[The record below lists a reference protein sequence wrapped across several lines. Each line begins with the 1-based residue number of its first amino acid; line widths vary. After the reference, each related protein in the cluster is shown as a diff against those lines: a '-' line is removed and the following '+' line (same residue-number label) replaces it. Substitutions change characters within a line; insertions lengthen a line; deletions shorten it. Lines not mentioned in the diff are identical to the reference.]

1 MKRIYIKVEGMTCD
15 HCKSKITK
23 VLETFSNI
31 KSIKFDGHIVE
42 IEYKGKINKEK
53 IVDEIIQIDY
63 YTDLKMISE
72 NKSSL
77 KRAMSGFELVK
88 IISIIL
94 IISFFLNKIFGFNI
108 FNVIPV
114 IDSNAT
120 YVMLLVTG
128 LLTSVHCISMCGAIN
143 LIASNSKTKNF
154 KRPILYNLG
163 RLISY
168 TLLGG
173 MVGLLGSVF
182 NVNVYVQGVIILVA
196 SIFMFFM
203 GLNMLGLINFSFKF
217 KIPKVFGKLKSKDS
231 FVVGLLNGFMPC
243 GPLQS
248 MQVYALSTGS
258 FAVGALS
265 MFLFA
270 LGTIP
275 LMLFVG
281 ILSNFLNNK
290 NRQTLNKISVAL
302 IILLSLIMFNRG
314 LLGLGIDISNAF
326 KPNYENYLKSELVD
340 DYQIVE
346 FDLTY
351 KGYKD
356 IIIQKDVPARIVI
369 NAPDDKLT
377 GCNNGIKINGFGI
390 NQDLDYGKNIIE
402 FTPTKTGKFT
412 YTCWMGMLK
421 NNIIV
426 VDDKT
431 LFEGKDV
438 NKQ

>member
-1 MKRIYIKVEGMTCD
+1 MRKIYIKIEGMTCN

-23 VLETFSNI
+23 VLESFSNI
-31 KSIKFDGHIVE
+31 KKIKFDGHIAEV
-42 IEYKGKINKEK
+42 EYKGKINKEN
-53 IVDEIIQIDY
+53 IVEEIIKIDY

-77 KRAMSGFELVK
+77 KRTMSGFELFK

-114 IDSNAT
+114 IDSGTT
-120 YVMLLVTG
+120 YVMLFVTG
-128 LLTSVHCISMCGAIN
+128 LLTSIHCISMCGAIN
-143 LIASNSKTKNF
+143 LVASSSNVKDF
-154 KRPILYNLG
+154 KKPILYNLG

-182 NVNVYVQGVIILVA
+182 NVNVYVQGMIIIVA
-196 SIFMFFM
+196 AAFMFFM
-203 GLNMLGLINFSFKF
+203 GLNMLGVINFSIKF
-217 KIPKVFGKLKSKDS
+217 KTPKIFENLKSNDS

-258 FAVGALS
+258 FVTGALS

-281 ILSNFLNNK
+281 MLSNFLNKK
-290 NRQTLNKISVAL
+290 NRQTLNKVSVAL
-302 IILLSLIMFNRG
+302 ILILSLIMFNRG
-314 LLGLGIDISNAF
+314 LLGLGVDISNTF
-326 KPNYENYLKSELVD
+326 KPNYDNYLKSEMVE
-340 DYQIVE
+340 DYQLVE

-351 KGYKD
+351 GGYED
-356 IIIQKDVPARIVI
+356 IIIQKDVPTRMVI

-390 NQDLDYGKNIIE
+390 NQDLDYGKNVIE
-402 FTPTKTGKFT
+402 FIPTNTGKFT

-421 NNIIV
+421 NNIMV

-431 LFEGKDV
+431 MFEDKEV
-438 NKQ
+438 NR